1 MKLTSALLL
10 AAILP
15 ASMPALAANPT
26 DKCPKFA
33 TPKKMKVQSV
43 AEQMDY
49 NGFPMSIYRFDSEE
63 DMANIFAFYRQ
74 EWASTDPARKPA
86 EYPLGEWQ
94 AIASMRDPCF
104 YTVQVKPRGRGSEG
118 LLGVTA
124 PPADRMPV
132 KEEVPMLPGSKIL
145 NDIAHTD
152 SGKQARTLLLKN
164 TFSADANADFYRRN
178 LGDKGWKMVSGYG
191 GSVRDTRANTMVLQ
205 QKAREV
211 SITITQKGSTSNVL
225 LNFMDQP

>member
-1 MKLTSALLL
+1 MRILAPLLL
-10 AAILP
+10 STLLP
-15 ASMPALAANPT
+15 ASAPALAANPT
-26 DKCPKFA
+26 DQCPRFP

-49 NGFPMSIYRFDSEE
+49 NGFPMSIYRFDSDA
-63 DMANIFAFYRQ
+63 DMESIFAFYRQ
-74 EWASTDPARKPA
+74 EWASADPARKPA
-86 EYPLGEWQ
+86 EYPLGEWK
-94 AIASMRDPCF
+94 AIASMREPCF

-124 PPADRMPV
+124 PPPDRTPV
-132 KEEVPMLPGSKIL
+132 KEEVPMLPGSRVM

-152 SGKQARTLLLKN
+152 TGKKARTMLLKN
-164 TFSADANADFYRRN
+164 GFSAAANADFYRRN
-178 LGDKGWKMVSGYG
+178 LGDRGWKVVSGYG
-191 GSVRDTRANTMVLQ
+191 GSVRDTRANTMVLK

-211 SITITQKGSTSNVL
+211 SITITQKGGESNVL